1 MGLRWWLYLT
11 CQLVPSRLLGQV
23 LVFLRVF
30 QIRLSNTLTLMIVL
44 TRVNKPH
51 LKRAIFSKLG

>member
-1 MGLRWWLYLT
+1 MGLRWLLYLT
-11 CQLVPSRLLGQV
+11 WRLVPSPLLGQV

-30 QIRLSNTLTLMIVL
+30 QIRLSNTLTLLIVL

-51 LKRAIFSKLG
+51 LKRAIFSKLS

>member
-11 CQLVPSRLLGQV
+11 CRLVPFRLLGQV